1 MRLSTISFQLPEI
14 KLTEA
19 EILANL
25 LYPADPPR
33 SEAPPASVPRR

>member
-1 MRLSTISFQLPEI
+1 MRLSKTSFQLPEI

-25 LYPADPPR
+25 LYPADPPKP
-33 SEAPPASVPRR
+33 EAPPASATSR